1 MKAIKRISALLLA
14 VMMVVAMVPAVNAS
28 ALSWEEEYSKY
39 DLVFSAGAGH
49 GGSDTWTYL
58 LEEPA
63 DLPDAGTLGFVYSG
77 YYFTG
82 WKINGKI
89 YQSGAR
95 YTFNKADA
103 SQNGSRYVI
112 SAVAQWQKNGT
123 SSSSG
128 SSSSSAT
135 YIYGT
140 YKPGDKAKGS
150 EYMVKYKAGEAFT
163 LDKCSF
169 TREGYTF
176 VGWEVDGQI
185 FDTTTRVTSTTNFTA
200 TATWKSTG
208 IHISDYNSDSSS
220 SSSASSSKPASSA
233 ASSKPVSSASSSKP
247 ASSKPASSSTASKPS
262 SSSSIPESSLSSSAS
277 SSSVPETPTTPTVPE
292 FTPVTLSYS
301 ISGDIPVTGI
311 EFTLNEDIG
320 GGVKLDVSVLDQY
333 SAADDVTSAFIADG
347 DVLSAFDLSILL
359 DGAAY
364 HGSSEGVVKYTLNG
378 TQANASSNYKE
389 YVTALV
395 HVIDISEFAG
405 NSYYM
410 CEDGKAYLYN
420 LETSSKSEVNNI
432 SFAERGGVYRPVI
445 ADVNSLSTFAYLA
458 KEGTIVEVKLMP
470 DVNSTEVSMNV
481 ASLSPVMLVQLEM
494 GKAAAASS
502 GMPVWALILI
512 IVFAVIIVAA
522 VVALIVLKNKGN
534 GGSKPKTGNVERR
547 VVHHGSSK
555 VTGFDDD
562 DF

>member
-14 VMMVVAMVPAVNAS
+14 VMMVIAMVPAVNVS
-28 ALSWEEEYSKY
+28 ALDWEEEYSKY
-39 DLVFSAGAGH
+39 DLVFSAGAGN
-49 GGSDTWTYL
+49 GGTDTWAYL
-58 LEEPA
+58 ITETA
-63 DLPDAGTLGFVYSG
+63 DLPDASTLSFVYSG

-123 SSSSG
+123 SSSS
-128 SSSSSAT
+128 SSSSGSTA

-150 EYMVKYKAGEAFT
+150 EYTVKYAAGEAFKMPACT
-163 LDKCSF
+163 F

-176 VGWEVDGQI
+176 AGWEVDGTI
-185 FDTTTRVTSTTNFTA
+185 FAAGLSVKSDTNFTA

-208 IHISDYNSDSSS
+208 IHVSDYDPSSSGSSS
-220 SSSASSSKPASSA
+220 SSSSKTTSSTASKS
-233 ASSKPVSSASSSKP
+233 
-247 ASSKPASSSTASKPS
+247 SSSTASKSSSSTASKSSSS
-262 SSSSIPESSLSSSAS
+262 SSSSIAESSVSSGSA
-277 SSSVPETPTTPTVPE
+277 SSSVPETPVTPTVPE
-292 FTPVTLSYS
+292 YTPVTLSYS

-311 EFTLNEDIG
+311 EFTVNEDLG
-320 GGVKLDVSVLDQY
+320 GKVQLAVSVLDQY
-333 SAADDVTSAFIADG
+333 SVADDVTSAFIADG
-347 DVLSAFDLSILL
+347 DVLSAFDISVLL

-364 HGSSEGVVKYTLNG
+364 HGSSEGVIKYTLNG

-389 YVTALV
+389 YVAALV
-395 HVIDISEFAG
+395 HVISADEFTG
-405 NSYYM
+405 SSYYM
-410 CEDGKAYLYN
+410 SEDGKAYLYN
-420 LETSSKSEVNNI
+420 VESGSKSEVNNI
-432 SFAERGGVYRPVI
+432 SFAQHDGVYRPVI

-458 KEGTIVEVKLMP
+458 KDGIVVEAKLMP
-470 DVNSTEVSMNV
+470 DINSTEVSMDV

-494 GKAAAASS
+494 GKATAASS
-502 GMPVWALILI
+502 GMPAWALILI
-512 IVFAVIIVAA
+512 IVLAVIIIAA
-522 VVALIVLKNKGN
+522 IVALVVLKTKSS
-534 GGSKPKTGNVERR
+534 GGSKPKSGNVERR
-547 VVHHGSSK
+547 VVHHNSSK

>member
-14 VMMVVAMVPAVNAS
+14 VMMVVAMVPAADAF
-28 ALSWEEEYSKY
+28 ALTWEEEYSKY
-39 DLVFSAGAGH
+39 DLVFSAGAGN

-58 LEEPA
+58 VDEPA

-95 YTFNKADA
+95 YTLDKAAA
-103 SQNGSRYVI
+103 SKNGSRYVV

-123 SSSSG
+123 SSSST
-128 SSSSSAT
+128 SSSSTT

-150 EYMVKYKAGEAFT
+150 EYIVKYVAGEGFEMP
-163 LDKCSF
+163 KCTF

-176 VGWEVDGQI
+176 AGWEVDGTI
-185 FDTTTRVTSTTNFTA
+185 FSAGTAVKSDTNFTA

-208 IHISDYNSDSSS
+208 IHVSDYNPDSSS
-220 SSSASSSKPASSA
+220 TSSKPSSSKPSSKPSSSKPAS
-233 ASSKPVSSASSSKP
+233 KPS
-247 ASSKPASSSTASKPS
+247 SSSTASKPS
-262 SSSSIPESSLSSSAS
+262 SSSSSSVAESSASSSAS
-277 SSSVPETPTTPTVPE
+277 SSVPEIPSTPAVPE
-292 FTPVTLSYS
+292 YTPVTLSYS

-311 EFTLNEDIG
+311 EFTVNEDLG
-320 GGVKLDVSVLDQY
+320 GKVQLAVSVLDQY

-347 DVLSAFDLSILL
+347 DVLSAFDISVLL
-359 DGAAY
+359 DGVAY
-364 HGSSEGVVKYTLNG
+364 HGSSEGVIKYTLNG

-389 YVTALV
+389 YVAALV
-395 HVIDISEFAG
+395 HVISANEFTG
-405 NSYYM
+405 SSYYM
-410 CEDGKAYLYN
+410 SEDGKAYLYN
-420 LETSSKSEVNNI
+420 LETGSKTEVNNI
-432 SFAERGGVYRPVI
+432 SFAQHDGVYRPVI
-445 ADVNSLSTFAYLA
+445 ADVNSLSTFAYMA
-458 KEGTIVEVKLMP
+458 KEGTVVEVKLMP
-470 DVNSTEVSMNV
+470 DINSTEVSMDV

-494 GKAAAASS
+494 GKAAAVSS
-502 GMPVWALILI
+502 GMPTWALILI
-512 IVFAVIIVAA
+512 IVLAVIIVAA
-522 VVALIVLKNKGN
+522 VVVIVVLKAKGN
-534 GGSKPKTGNVERR
+534 GGSKPKSVNAERR
-547 VVHHGSSK
+547 VVHHSSSK

>member
-14 VMMVVAMVPAVNAS
+14 VMMVVAMVPAADAF
-28 ALSWEEEYSKY
+28 ALTWEEEYSKY
-39 DLVFSAGAGH
+39 DLVFSAGAGN

-63 DLPDAGTLGFVYSG
+63 DLPDAGTLSFVYSG

-95 YTFNKADA
+95 YNFNKADA
-103 SQNGSRYVI
+103 SQNGSRYVV

-123 SSSSG
+123 SSSST
-128 SSSSSAT
+128 SSSSTT

-150 EYMVKYKAGEAFT
+150 EYIVKYVAGEGFT
-163 LDKCSF
+163 MPKCTF

-176 VGWEVDGQI
+176 AGWNVDGTI
-185 FDTTTRVTSTTNFTA
+185 FSADTAVKSDTNFTA
-200 TATWKSTG
+200 IATWKSTG
-208 IHISDYNSDSSS
+208 IHVSDYNPDS
-220 SSSASSSKPASSA
+220 
-233 ASSKPVSSASSSKP
+233 SSASSSKP
-247 ASSKPASSSTASKPS
+247 ASSKPSSSKPSSSKPASKPSSSSTASKPS
-262 SSSSIPESSLSSSAS
+262 SSSSSSVAESSASSSAS
-277 SSSVPETPTTPTVPE
+277 SSVPEIPSTPTVPE
-292 FTPVTLSYS
+292 YTPVTLSYS

-311 EFTLNEDIG
+311 EFTVNEDLG
-320 GGVKLDVSVLDQY
+320 GKVQLAVSVLDQY

-347 DVLSAFDLSILL
+347 DVLSAFDISVLL
-359 DGAAY
+359 DGVAY
-364 HGSSEGVVKYTLNG
+364 HGSSEGVIKYTLNG

-389 YVTALV
+389 YVAALV
-395 HVIDISEFAG
+395 HVISANEFTG
-405 NSYYM
+405 SSYYM
-410 CEDGKAYLYN
+410 SEDGKAYLYN
-420 LETSSKSEVNNI
+420 LETGSKTEVNNI
-432 SFAERGGVYRPVI
+432 SFAEHDGVYRPVI
-445 ADVNSLSTFAYLA
+445 ADVNSLSTFAYMA
-458 KEGTIVEVKLMP
+458 KEGTVVEVKLMP
-470 DVNSTEVSMNV
+470 DINSTEVSMDV

-502 GMPVWALILI
+502 GMPTWALILI
-512 IVFAVIIVAA
+512 IVLAVIIVAA
-522 VVALIVLKNKGN
+522 VVVIVVLKAKGN
-534 GGSKPKTGNVERR
+534 GGSKPKSVNAERR
-547 VVHHGSSK
+547 VVHHSSSK

>member
-14 VMMVVAMVPAVNAS
+14 VMMVVAMVPAAD
-28 ALSWEEEYSKY
+28 AFAFPSWEQEHSKY
-39 DLVFSAGAGH
+39 DLVFSAGAGN

-95 YTFNKADA
+95 YNFNKSDA
-103 SQNGSRYVI
+103 SDNGSRYVV

-123 SSSSG
+123 SSSST
-128 SSSSSAT
+128 SSSTT

-150 EYMVKYKAGEAFT
+150 EYIVKYVAGEGFKMP
-163 LDKCSF
+163 KCTF

-176 VGWEVDGQI
+176 AGWDVDGTI
-185 FDTTTRVTSTTNFTA
+185 FSADTAVKSDTNFTA
-200 TATWKSTG
+200 IATWKSTG
-208 IHISDYNSDSSS
+208 IHVSDYNPDSSS
-220 SSSASSSKPASSA
+220 T
-233 ASSKPVSSASSSKP
+233 SSSKP
-247 ASSKPASSSTASKPS
+247 ASSKPSSSKPSSSKPASKPSSSSTASKPS
-262 SSSSIPESSLSSSAS
+262 SSSSSSVAESSASSSA
-277 SSSVPETPTTPTVPE
+277 SSSVPETPSTPTVPE
-292 FTPVTLSYS
+292 YTPVTLSYS

-311 EFTLNEDIG
+311 EFTVNEDLG
-320 GGVKLDVSVLDQY
+320 GKVQLAVSVLDQY
-333 SAADDVTSAFIADG
+333 SATDDVTSAFIADG
-347 DVLSAFDLSILL
+347 DVLSAFDISVLL
-359 DGAAY
+359 DGVAY
-364 HGSSEGVVKYTLNG
+364 HGSSEGVIKYTLNG

-389 YVTALV
+389 YVAALV
-395 HVIDISEFAG
+395 HVISANEFAG
-405 NSYYM
+405 SSYYM
-410 CEDGKAYLYN
+410 SEDGKAYLYN
-420 LETSSKSEVNNI
+420 VETGSKTEVNNI
-432 SFAERGGVYRPVI
+432 SFAQHDGVYRPVI
-445 ADVNSLSTFAYLA
+445 ADVNSLSTFAYMA
-458 KEGTIVEVKLMP
+458 KEGTVVEVKLMP
-470 DVNSTEVSMNV
+470 DINSTEVSMDV

-502 GMPVWALILI
+502 GMPTWALILI
-512 IVFAVIIVAA
+512 IVLAVIIVAA
-522 VVALIVLKNKGN
+522 VVMIVVLKAKGN
-534 GGSKPKTGNVERR
+534 GGSKPKSVNAERR
-547 VVHHGSSK
+547 VVHHSSSK

>member
-14 VMMVVAMVPAVNAS
+14 VMMVVAMVPAAD
-28 ALSWEEEYSKY
+28 AFAFPSWEEEHSKY
-39 DLVFSAGAGH
+39 DLVFSAGAGN

-58 LEEPA
+58 KDEPA

-95 YTFNKADA
+95 YNFNKSDA
-103 SQNGSRYVI
+103 SDNGSRYVV

-123 SSSSG
+123 SSSST
-128 SSSSSAT
+128 SSSTT

-150 EYMVKYKAGEAFT
+150 EYIVKYVAGEGFEMP
-163 LDKCSF
+163 KCTF

-176 VGWEVDGQI
+176 AGWEVDGTI
-185 FDTTTRVTSTTNFTA
+185 FSAGTAVKSDTNFTA

-208 IHISDYNSDSSS
+208 VHVSDYNPDS
-220 SSSASSSKPASSA
+220 
-233 ASSKPVSSASSSKP
+233 SSASSSKP
-247 ASSKPASSSTASKPS
+247 ASSKPSSSKPSSSKPASKPSSSSTASKPS
-262 SSSSIPESSLSSSAS
+262 SSSSSSVAESSASSSAS
-277 SSSVPETPTTPTVPE
+277 SSVPEIPSTPTVPE
-292 FTPVTLSYS
+292 YTPQTLSYS

-311 EFTLNEDIG
+311 EFTVNEDLG
-320 GGVKLDVSVLDQY
+320 GKVQLAVSVLDQY

-347 DVLSAFDLSILL
+347 DVLSAFDISVLL
-359 DGAAY
+359 DGVAY
-364 HGSSEGVVKYTLNG
+364 HGSSEGVIKYTLNG

-389 YVTALV
+389 YVAALV
-395 HVIDISEFAG
+395 HVISANEFTG
-405 NSYYM
+405 SSYYM
-410 CEDGKAYLYN
+410 SEDGKAYLYN
-420 LETSSKSEVNNI
+420 VETGSKTEVNNI
-432 SFAERGGVYRPVI
+432 SFAQHDGVYRPVI
-445 ADVNSLSTFAYLA
+445 ADVNSLSTFAYMA
-458 KEGTIVEVKLMP
+458 KEGTVVEVKLMP
-470 DVNSTEVSMNV
+470 DINSTEVSMNV

-502 GMPVWALILI
+502 GMPTWALILI
-512 IVFAVIIVAA
+512 IVLAVIIVAA
-522 VVALIVLKNKGN
+522 VVVIVVLKAKGN
-534 GGSKPKTGNVERR
+534 GGSKPKPVNAERR
-547 VVHHGSSK
+547 VVHHSSSK

>member
-14 VMMVVAMVPAVNAS
+14 VVMVVAMVPAAD
-28 ALSWEEEYSKY
+28 AFAFPSWEQEHSKY
-39 DLVFSAGAGH
+39 DLVFSAGAGN

-58 LEEPA
+58 LNEAA

-95 YTFNKADA
+95 YNFNESDA
-103 SQNGSRYVI
+103 SDNGSRYVV

-123 SSSSG
+123 SSSST
-128 SSSSSAT
+128 SSSTT

-150 EYMVKYKAGEAFT
+150 EYIVKYVAGEGFEMP
-163 LDKCSF
+163 KCTF

-176 VGWEVDGQI
+176 AGWEVDGTI
-185 FDTTTRVTSTTNFTA
+185 FSAGTAVKSDTNFTA

-208 IHISDYNSDSSS
+208 IHVSDYNPDS
-220 SSSASSSKPASSA
+220 
-233 ASSKPVSSASSSKP
+233 SSASSSKP
-247 ASSKPASSSTASKPS
+247 ASSKPSSSKPSSSKPASKPSSSSTASKPS
-262 SSSSIPESSLSSSAS
+262 SSSSSSVAESSASSSAS
-277 SSSVPETPTTPTVPE
+277 SSVPEIPSTPTVPE
-292 FTPVTLSYS
+292 YTPVTLSYS

-311 EFTLNEDIG
+311 EFTVNEDLG
-320 GGVKLDVSVLDQY
+320 GKVQLAVSVLDQY

-347 DVLSAFDLSILL
+347 DVLSAFDISVLL
-359 DGAAY
+359 DGVAY
-364 HGSSEGVVKYTLNG
+364 HGSSEGVIKYTLNG

-389 YVTALV
+389 YVAALV
-395 HVIDISEFAG
+395 HVISANEFAG
-405 NSYYM
+405 SSYYM
-410 CEDGKAYLYN
+410 SEDGKAYLYN
-420 LETSSKSEVNNI
+420 LETGSKTEVNNI
-432 SFAERGGVYRPVI
+432 SFAQHDGVYRPVI
-445 ADVNSLSTFAYLA
+445 ADVNSLSTFAYMA
-458 KEGTIVEVKLMP
+458 KEGTVVEVKLMP
-470 DVNSTEVSMNV
+470 DINSTEVSMNV

-502 GMPVWALILI
+502 GMPTWALILI
-512 IVFAVIIVAA
+512 IVLAVIIVAA
-522 VVALIVLKNKGN
+522 VVVIVVLKAKGN
-534 GGSKPKTGNVERR
+534 GGSKPKPVNAERR
-547 VVHHGSSK
+547 VVHHSSSK

>member
-14 VMMVVAMVPAVNAS
+14 VMMVVAMVPAAD
-28 ALSWEEEYSKY
+28 AFAFPSWEEEHSKY
-39 DLVFSAGAGH
+39 DLVFSAGAGN

-58 LEEPA
+58 KDEPA

-95 YTFNKADA
+95 YNFNKSDA
-103 SQNGSRYVI
+103 SDNGSRYVV

-123 SSSSG
+123 SSSST
-128 SSSSSAT
+128 SSSTT

-150 EYMVKYKAGEAFT
+150 EYIVKYVAGEGFEMP
-163 LDKCSF
+163 KCTF

-176 VGWEVDGQI
+176 AGWEVDGTI
-185 FDTTTRVTSTTNFTA
+185 FSAGTAVKSDTNFTA

-208 IHISDYNSDSSS
+208 IHVSDYNPDS
-220 SSSASSSKPASSA
+220 
-233 ASSKPVSSASSSKP
+233 SSASSSKP
-247 ASSKPASSSTASKPS
+247 ASSKPSSSKPSSSKPASKPSSSSTASKPGS
-262 SSSSIPESSLSSSAS
+262 SSSSSVAESSASSSAS
-277 SSSVPETPTTPTVPE
+277 SSVPEIPSTPAVPE
-292 FTPVTLSYS
+292 YTPVTLSYS

-311 EFTLNEDIG
+311 EFTVNEDLG
-320 GGVKLDVSVLDQY
+320 GKVQLAVSVLDQY

-347 DVLSAFDLSILL
+347 DVLSAFDISVLL
-359 DGAAY
+359 DGVAY
-364 HGSSEGVVKYTLNG
+364 HGSSEGVIKYTLNG

-389 YVTALV
+389 YIAALV
-395 HVIDISEFAG
+395 HVISVNEFAG
-405 NSYYM
+405 SSYYM
-410 CEDGKAYLYN
+410 SEDGKAYLYN
-420 LETSSKSEVNNI
+420 LETGSKTEVNNI
-432 SFAERGGVYRPVI
+432 SFAQHDGVYRPVI
-445 ADVNSLSTFAYLA
+445 ADVNSLSTFAYMA

-470 DVNSTEVSMNV
+470 DINSTEVSMNV

-502 GMPVWALILI
+502 GMPTWALILI
-512 IVFAVIIVAA
+512 IVLAVIIVAA
-522 VVALIVLKNKGN
+522 VVVIVVLKAKGN
-534 GGSKPKTGNVERR
+534 GGSKPKPVNAERR
-547 VVHHGSSK
+547 VVHHSSSK

>member
-14 VMMVVAMVPAVNAS
+14 MMMIVAMVPAVNAS
-28 ALSWEEEYSKY
+28 ALDWEEEYSKY
-39 DLVFSAGAGH
+39 DLVFSAGAGN

-58 LEEPA
+58 ITETA

-123 SSSSG
+123 SSSS
-128 SSSSSAT
+128 SSSSSTT

-150 EYMVKYKAGEAFT
+150 EYTVKYVAGEAFKMPACT
-163 LDKCSF
+163 F

-176 VGWEVDGQI
+176 AGWEVDGTI
-185 FDTTTRVTSTTNFTA
+185 FAAGLSVKSDTNFTA

-208 IHISDYNSDSSS
+208 IHVSDYD
-220 SSSASSSKPASSA
+220 P
-233 ASSKPVSSASSSKP
+233 
-247 ASSKPASSSTASKPS
+247 
-262 SSSSIPESSLSSSAS
+262 SSSAS
-277 SSSVPETPTTPTVPE
+277 SSSSGSSKVTSSTASKSSSSTASKSSSSTASKSSSSSSSSIAESSVSSSASSSVPETPATPTVPE
-292 FTPVTLSYS
+292 YTPITLSYS

-311 EFTLNEDIG
+311 EFTVNEDLG
-320 GGVKLDVSVLDQY
+320 GKVQLAVSVLDQY
-333 SAADDVTSAFIADG
+333 SVADDVTSAFIADG
-347 DVLSAFDLSILL
+347 DVLSAFDISVLL

-364 HGSSEGVVKYTLNG
+364 HGSSEGVIKYTLNG

-389 YVTALV
+389 YVAALV
-395 HVIDISEFAG
+395 HVISADEFIG

-410 CEDGKAYLYN
+410 SEGGKAYLYN
-420 LETSSKSEVNNI
+420 VETGSKSEVNNI
-432 SFAERGGVYRPVI
+432 SFAEHDGVYRPVI

-458 KEGTIVEVKLMP
+458 KEGIVVEAKLMP
-470 DVNSTEVSMNV
+470 DINSTEVSIDV

-494 GKAAAASS
+494 GKATAASS
-502 GMPVWALILI
+502 GMPTWALILI
-512 IVFAVIIVAA
+512 IVLAVIIVAA
-522 VVALIVLKNKGN
+522 IVALVVLKMKSN
-534 GGSKPKTGNVERR
+534 GGSKPKSGNVERR
-547 VVHHGSSK
+547 VVHHNNSK

>member
-14 VMMVVAMVPAVNAS
+14 VMMVVAMVPAADAF
-28 ALSWEEEYSKY
+28 ALTWEEEYSKY
-39 DLVFSAGAGH
+39 DLVFSAGAGN

-58 LEEPA
+58 VDEPA

-95 YTFNKADA
+95 YTLDKAAA
-103 SQNGSRYVI
+103 SKNGSRYVV

-123 SSSSG
+123 SSSST
-128 SSSSSAT
+128 SSSTT

-150 EYMVKYKAGEAFT
+150 EYIVKYVAGEGFEMP
-163 LDKCSF
+163 KCTF

-176 VGWEVDGQI
+176 AGWEVDGTI
-185 FDTTTRVTSTTNFTA
+185 FSAGTAVKSDTNFTA

-208 IHISDYNSDSSS
+208 IHVSDYNPDSSS
-220 SSSASSSKPASSA
+220 TSSKPSSSKPSSKPSSSKPAS
-233 ASSKPVSSASSSKP
+233 KPS
-247 ASSKPASSSTASKPS
+247 SSSTASKPS
-262 SSSSIPESSLSSSAS
+262 SSSSSSVAESSASSSAS
-277 SSSVPETPTTPTVPE
+277 SSVPEIPSTPTVPE
-292 FTPVTLSYS
+292 YTPQTLSYS

-311 EFTLNEDIG
+311 EFTVNEDLG
-320 GGVKLDVSVLDQY
+320 GKVQLAVSVLDQY

-347 DVLSAFDLSILL
+347 DVLSAFDISVLL
-359 DGAAY
+359 DGVAY
-364 HGSSEGVVKYTLNG
+364 HGSSEGVIKYTLNG

-389 YVTALV
+389 YVAALV
-395 HVIDISEFAG
+395 HVISANEFTSS
-405 NSYYM
+405 SYYM
-410 CEDGKAYLYN
+410 SEDGKAYLYN
-420 LETSSKSEVNNI
+420 LETGSKSEVSNI
-432 SFAERGGVYRPVI
+432 SFAQHDGVYRPVI
-445 ADVNSLSTFAYLA
+445 ADVNSLSTFAYMA
-458 KEGTIVEVKLMP
+458 KEGTVVEVKLMP
-470 DVNSTEVSMNV
+470 DINSTEVSMDV

-502 GMPVWALILI
+502 GMPTWALILI
-512 IVFAVIIVAA
+512 IVLAVIIVAA
-522 VVALIVLKNKGN
+522 VVVIVVLKAKGN
-534 GGSKPKTGNVERR
+534 GGSKPKSVNAERR
-547 VVHHGSSK
+547 VVHHSSSK

>member
-1 MKAIKRISALLLA
+1 MKAIKQIFALLLA
-14 VMMVVAMVPAVNAS
+14 VMMVVAMVPAADAF
-28 ALSWEEEYSKY
+28 ALPSWEVDHSKY
-39 DLVFSAGAGH
+39 DLVFSAGAGN

-58 LEEPA
+58 LNEAA

-95 YTFNKADA
+95 YNFNESDA
-103 SQNGSRYVI
+103 SDNGSRYVV

-123 SSSSG
+123 SSSST
-128 SSSSSAT
+128 SSSTT

-150 EYMVKYKAGEAFT
+150 EYTVKYVAGEGFEMP
-163 LDKCSF
+163 KCTF

-176 VGWEVDGQI
+176 AGWEVDGTI
-185 FDTTTRVTSTTNFTA
+185 FSAGTAVKSDTNFTA

-208 IHISDYNSDSSS
+208 IHVSDYNPDS
-220 SSSASSSKPASSA
+220 
-233 ASSKPVSSASSSKP
+233 SSASSSKP
-247 ASSKPASSSTASKPS
+247 ASSKPSSSKPSSSKPASKPSSSSTASKPS
-262 SSSSIPESSLSSSAS
+262 SSSSSSVAESSASSSAS
-277 SSSVPETPTTPTVPE
+277 SSVPEIPSTPAVPE
-292 FTPVTLSYS
+292 YTPVTLSYS

-311 EFTLNEDIG
+311 EFTVNEDLG
-320 GGVKLDVSVLDQY
+320 GKVQLAVSVLDQY

-347 DVLSAFDLSILL
+347 DVLSAFDISVLL
-359 DGAAY
+359 DGVAY
-364 HGSSEGVVKYTLNG
+364 HGSSEGVIKYTLNG

-389 YVTALV
+389 YVAALV
-395 HVIDISEFAG
+395 HVISANEFAG
-405 NSYYM
+405 SSYYM
-410 CEDGKAYLYN
+410 SEDGKAYLYN
-420 LETSSKSEVNNI
+420 LETGSKTEVNNI
-432 SFAERGGVYRPVI
+432 SFAQHDGVYRPVI
-445 ADVNSLSTFAYLA
+445 ADVNSLSTFAYMA
-458 KEGTIVEVKLMP
+458 KEGTVVEVKLMP
-470 DVNSTEVSMNV
+470 DINSTEVSMNV

-502 GMPVWALILI
+502 GMPTWALILI
-512 IVFAVIIVAA
+512 IVLAVIIVAA
-522 VVALIVLKNKGN
+522 VVVIVVLKAKGN
-534 GGSKPKTGNVERR
+534 GGSKPKSVNAERR
-547 VVHHGSSK
+547 VVHHSSSK

>member
-14 VMMVVAMVPAVNAS
+14 VMMVVAMVPAADAF
-28 ALSWEEEYSKY
+28 ALTWEEEYSKY
-39 DLVFSAGAGH
+39 DLVFSAGAGN

-63 DLPDAGTLGFVYSG
+63 DLPDAGTLSFVYSG

-95 YTFNKADA
+95 YNFNKADA
-103 SQNGSRYVI
+103 SQNGSRYVV

-128 SSSSSAT
+128 SSSSTT

-150 EYMVKYKAGEAFT
+150 EYIVKYVAGEGFEMP
-163 LDKCSF
+163 KCTF

-176 VGWEVDGQI
+176 AGWEVDGTI
-185 FDTTTRVTSTTNFTA
+185 FSAGTAVKSDTNFTA

-208 IHISDYNSDSSS
+208 IHVSDYNPSGS
-220 SSSASSSKPASSA
+220 
-233 ASSKPVSSASSSKP
+233 SSASSSKP
-247 ASSKPASSSTASKPS
+247 ASSKPSSSKPASKPSSSSTASKPS
-262 SSSSIPESSLSSSAS
+262 SSSSSSVAESSASSSAS
-277 SSSVPETPTTPTVPE
+277 SSVPEY
-292 FTPVTLSYS
+292 TPVTLSYS

-311 EFTLNEDIG
+311 EFTVNEDLG
-320 GGVKLDVSVLDQY
+320 GKVQLAVSVLDQY

-347 DVLSAFDLSILL
+347 DVLSAFDISVLL
-359 DGAAY
+359 DGVAY
-364 HGSSEGVVKYTLNG
+364 HGSSEGVIKYTLNG

-389 YVTALV
+389 YVAALV
-395 HVIDISEFAG
+395 HVISANEFADS
-405 NSYYM
+405 SYYM
-410 CEDGKAYLYN
+410 SEDGKAYLYN
-420 LETSSKSEVNNI
+420 VETGSKTEVNNI
-432 SFAERGGVYRPVI
+432 SFAQHDGVYRPVI
-445 ADVNSLSTFAYLA
+445 ADVNSLSTFAYMA
-458 KEGTIVEVKLMP
+458 KEGTVVEVKLMP
-470 DVNSTEVSMNV
+470 DINSTEVSMDV

-502 GMPVWALILI
+502 GMPTWALILI
-512 IVFAVIIVAA
+512 IVLAVIIVAA
-522 VVALIVLKNKGN
+522 VVMIVVLKAKGN
-534 GGSKPKTGNVERR
+534 GGSKPKSVNAERR
-547 VVHHGSSK
+547 VVHHSSSK

>member
-14 VMMVVAMVPAVNAS
+14 VMMVVAMVPAAD
-28 ALSWEEEYSKY
+28 AFAFPSWEQEYSKY
-39 DLVFSAGAGH
+39 DLVFSAGAGN

-63 DLPDAGTLGFVYSG
+63 DLPDAGTLSFVYSG

-95 YTFNKADA
+95 YNFNKADA
-103 SQNGSRYVI
+103 SQNGSRYVV

-123 SSSSG
+123 SSSST
-128 SSSSSAT
+128 SSSSTT

-150 EYMVKYKAGEAFT
+150 EYIVKYVAGEGFT
-163 LDKCSF
+163 MPKCTF

-176 VGWEVDGQI
+176 AGWNVDGTI
-185 FDTTTRVTSTTNFTA
+185 FSADTAVKSDTNFTA
-200 TATWKSTG
+200 IATWKSTG
-208 IHISDYNSDSSS
+208 IHVSDYNPDS
-220 SSSASSSKPASSA
+220 
-233 ASSKPVSSASSSKP
+233 SSASSSKP
-247 ASSKPASSSTASKPS
+247 ASSKPSSSKPSSSKPASKPSSSSTASKPS
-262 SSSSIPESSLSSSAS
+262 SSSSSSVAESSASSSAS
-277 SSSVPETPTTPTVPE
+277 SSVPEIPSTPTVPE
-292 FTPVTLSYS
+292 YTPVTLSYS

-311 EFTLNEDIG
+311 EFTVNEDLG
-320 GGVKLDVSVLDQY
+320 GKVQLAVSVLDQY

-347 DVLSAFDLSILL
+347 DVLSAFDISVLL
-359 DGAAY
+359 DGVAY
-364 HGSSEGVVKYTLNG
+364 HGSSEGVIKYTLNG

-389 YVTALV
+389 YVAALV
-395 HVIDISEFAG
+395 HVISANEFTG
-405 NSYYM
+405 SSYYM
-410 CEDGKAYLYN
+410 SEDGKAYLYN
-420 LETSSKSEVNNI
+420 LETGSKTEVNNI
-432 SFAERGGVYRPVI
+432 SFAQHDGVYRPVI
-445 ADVNSLSTFAYLA
+445 ADVNSLSTFAYMA
-458 KEGTIVEVKLMP
+458 KEGTVVEVKLMP
-470 DVNSTEVSMNV
+470 DINSTEVSMDV

-502 GMPVWALILI
+502 GMPTWALILI
-512 IVFAVIIVAA
+512 IVLAVIIVAA
-522 VVALIVLKNKGN
+522 VVVIVVLKAKGN
-534 GGSKPKTGNVERR
+534 GGSKPKPVNAERR
-547 VVHHGSSK
+547 VVHHSSSK

>member
-14 VMMVVAMVPAVNAS
+14 VMMVVAMVPAAD
-28 ALSWEEEYSKY
+28 AFAFPSWEEEHSKY
-39 DLVFSAGAGH
+39 DLVFSAGAGN

-58 LEEPA
+58 KDEPA

-95 YTFNKADA
+95 YNFNKSDA
-103 SQNGSRYVI
+103 SDNGSRYVV

-123 SSSSG
+123 SSSST
-128 SSSSSAT
+128 SSSTT

-150 EYMVKYKAGEAFT
+150 EYIVKYVAGEGFEMP
-163 LDKCSF
+163 KCTF

-176 VGWEVDGQI
+176 AGWEVDGTI
-185 FDTTTRVTSTTNFTA
+185 FSAGTAVKSDTNFTA

-208 IHISDYNSDSSS
+208 ILVSDDNPDS
-220 SSSASSSKPASSA
+220 
-233 ASSKPVSSASSSKP
+233 SSASSSKP
-247 ASSKPASSSTASKPS
+247 ASSKPSSSKPSSSKPASKPSSSSTASKPS
-262 SSSSIPESSLSSSAS
+262 SSSSSSVAESSASSSAS
-277 SSSVPETPTTPTVPE
+277 SSVPEIPSTPTVPE
-292 FTPVTLSYS
+292 YTPQTLSYS

-311 EFTLNEDIG
+311 EFTVNEDLG
-320 GGVKLDVSVLDQY
+320 GKVQLAVSVLDQY

-347 DVLSAFDLSILL
+347 DVLSAFDISVLL
-359 DGAAY
+359 DGVAY
-364 HGSSEGVVKYTLNG
+364 HGSSEGVIKYTLNG

-389 YVTALV
+389 YVAALV
-395 HVIDISEFAG
+395 HVISANEFTG
-405 NSYYM
+405 SSYYM
-410 CEDGKAYLYN
+410 SEDGKAYLYN
-420 LETSSKSEVNNI
+420 VETGSKTEVNNI
-432 SFAERGGVYRPVI
+432 SFAQHDGVYRPVI
-445 ADVNSLSTFAYLA
+445 ADVNSLSTFAYMA
-458 KEGTIVEVKLMP
+458 KEGTVVEVKLMP
-470 DVNSTEVSMNV
+470 DINSTEVSMNV

-502 GMPVWALILI
+502 GMPTWALILI
-512 IVFAVIIVAA
+512 IVLAVIIVAA
-522 VVALIVLKNKGN
+522 VVVIVVLKAKGN
-534 GGSKPKTGNVERR
+534 GGSKPKPVNAERR
-547 VVHHGSSK
+547 VVHHSSSK

>member
-14 VMMVVAMVPAVNAS
+14 VMMVVAMVPAAD
-28 ALSWEEEYSKY
+28 AFAFPSWEEEHSKY
-39 DLVFSAGAGH
+39 DLVFSAGAGN

-58 LEEPA
+58 KDEPA

-95 YTFNKADA
+95 YNFNKSDA
-103 SQNGSRYVI
+103 SDNGSRYVV

-123 SSSSG
+123 SSSST
-128 SSSSSAT
+128 SSSTT

-150 EYMVKYKAGEAFT
+150 EYIVKYVAGEGFEMP
-163 LDKCSF
+163 KCTF

-176 VGWEVDGQI
+176 AGWEVDGTI
-185 FDTTTRVTSTTNFTA
+185 FSAGTAVKSDTNFTA

-208 IHISDYNSDSSS
+208 IHVSDYNPDS
-220 SSSASSSKPASSA
+220 
-233 ASSKPVSSASSSKP
+233 SSASSSKP
-247 ASSKPASSSTASKPS
+247 ASSKPSSSKPSSSKPASKPSSSSTASKPS
-262 SSSSIPESSLSSSAS
+262 SSSSSSVAESSASSSAS
-277 SSSVPETPTTPTVPE
+277 SSVPEIPSTPTVPE
-292 FTPVTLSYS
+292 YTPQTLSYS

-311 EFTLNEDIG
+311 EFTVNEDLG
-320 GGVKLDVSVLDQY
+320 GKVQLAVSVLDQY

-347 DVLSAFDLSILL
+347 DVLSAFDISVLL
-359 DGAAY
+359 DGVAY
-364 HGSSEGVVKYTLNG
+364 HGSSEGVIKYTLNG

-389 YVTALV
+389 YVAALV
-395 HVIDISEFAG
+395 HVISANEFTG
-405 NSYYM
+405 SSYYM
-410 CEDGKAYLYN
+410 SEDGKAYLYN
-420 LETSSKSEVNNI
+420 VETGSKTEVNNI
-432 SFAERGGVYRPVI
+432 SFAQHDGVYRPVI
-445 ADVNSLSTFAYLA
+445 ADVNSLSTFAYMA
-458 KEGTIVEVKLMP
+458 KEGTVVEVKLMP
-470 DVNSTEVSMNV
+470 DINSTEVSMNV

-502 GMPVWALILI
+502 GMPTWALILI
-512 IVFAVIIVAA
+512 IVLAVIIVAA
-522 VVALIVLKNKGN
+522 VVVIVVLKAKGN
-534 GGSKPKTGNVERR
+534 GGSKPKPVNAERR
-547 VVHHGSSK
+547 VVHHSSSK

>member
-14 VMMVVAMVPAVNAS
+14 VMMVVAMVPAAD
-28 ALSWEEEYSKY
+28 AFAFPSWEEEHSKY
-39 DLVFSAGAGH
+39 DLVFSAGAGN

-58 LEEPA
+58 KDEPA

-95 YTFNKADA
+95 YNFNKSDA
-103 SQNGSRYVI
+103 SDNGSRYVV

-123 SSSSG
+123 SSSST
-128 SSSSSAT
+128 SSSTT

-150 EYMVKYKAGEAFT
+150 EYIVKYVAGEGFEMP
-163 LDKCSF
+163 KCTF

-176 VGWEVDGQI
+176 AGWEVDGTI
-185 FDTTTRVTSTTNFTA
+185 FSAGTAVKSDTNFTA

-208 IHISDYNSDSSS
+208 IHVSDYNPDS
-220 SSSASSSKPASSA
+220 
-233 ASSKPVSSASSSKP
+233 SSASSSKP
-247 ASSKPASSSTASKPS
+247 ASSKPSSSKPSSSKPASKPSSSSTASKPS
-262 SSSSIPESSLSSSAS
+262 SSSSSSVAESSASSSAS
-277 SSSVPETPTTPTVPE
+277 SSVPEIPSTPTVPE
-292 FTPVTLSYS
+292 YTPQTLSYS

-311 EFTLNEDIG
+311 EFTVNEDLG
-320 GGVKLDVSVLDQY
+320 GKVQLAVSVLDQY

-347 DVLSAFDLSILL
+347 DVLSAFDISVLL
-359 DGAAY
+359 DGVAY
-364 HGSSEGVVKYTLNG
+364 HGSSEGVIKYTLNG

-389 YVTALV
+389 YVAALV
-395 HVIDISEFAG
+395 HVISANEFTG
-405 NSYYM
+405 SSYYM
-410 CEDGKAYLYN
+410 SEDGKAYLYN
-420 LETSSKSEVNNI
+420 LETGSKTEVNNI
-432 SFAERGGVYRPVI
+432 SFAQHDGVYRPVI
-445 ADVNSLSTFAYLA
+445 ADVNSLSTFAYMA
-458 KEGTIVEVKLMP
+458 KEGTVVEVKLMP
-470 DVNSTEVSMNV
+470 DINSTEVSMNV

-502 GMPVWALILI
+502 GMPTWALILI
-512 IVFAVIIVAA
+512 IVLAVIIVAA
-522 VVALIVLKNKGN
+522 VVVIVVLKAKGN
-534 GGSKPKTGNVERR
+534 GGSKPKPVNAERR
-547 VVHHGSSK
+547 VVHHSSSK

>member
-1 MKAIKRISALLLA
+1 MKAIKQIFALLIA
-14 VMMVVAMVPAVNAS
+14 VVMVVAMVPAADAF
-28 ALSWEEEYSKY
+28 ALTWEEEYSKY
-39 DLVFSAGAGH
+39 DLVFSAGAGN

-58 LEEPA
+58 LNEAA

-95 YTFNKADA
+95 YNFNKADA
-103 SQNGSRYVI
+103 SQNGSRYVV

-123 SSSSG
+123 SSSST
-128 SSSSSAT
+128 SSSST

-150 EYMVKYKAGEAFT
+150 EYIVKYVAGEGFEMP
-163 LDKCSF
+163 KCTF

-176 VGWEVDGQI
+176 AGWEVDGTI
-185 FDTTTRVTSTTNFTA
+185 FSAGTAVKSDTNFTA

-208 IHISDYNSDSSS
+208 IHVSDYNPDS
-220 SSSASSSKPASSA
+220 
-233 ASSKPVSSASSSKP
+233 SSASSSKP
-247 ASSKPASSSTASKPS
+247 ASSKPSSSKPSSSKPASKPSSSSTASKPGS
-262 SSSSIPESSLSSSAS
+262 SSSSSVAESSASSSAS
-277 SSSVPETPTTPTVPE
+277 SSVPEIPSTPAVPE
-292 FTPVTLSYS
+292 YTPVTLSYS

-311 EFTLNEDIG
+311 EFTVNEDLG
-320 GGVKLDVSVLDQY
+320 GKVQLAVSVLDQY

-347 DVLSAFDLSILL
+347 DVLSAFDISVLL
-359 DGAAY
+359 DGVAY
-364 HGSSEGVVKYTLNG
+364 HGSSEGVIKYTLNG

-389 YVTALV
+389 YVAALV
-395 HVIDISEFAG
+395 HVISANEFTG
-405 NSYYM
+405 SSYYM
-410 CEDGKAYLYN
+410 SEDGKAYLYN
-420 LETSSKSEVNNI
+420 LETGSKTEVNNI
-432 SFAERGGVYRPVI
+432 SFAQHDGVYRPVI
-445 ADVNSLSTFAYLA
+445 ADVNSLSTFAYMA
-458 KEGTIVEVKLMP
+458 KEGTVVEVKLMP
-470 DVNSTEVSMNV
+470 DINSTEVSMNV

-502 GMPVWALILI
+502 GMPTWALILI
-512 IVFAVIIVAA
+512 IVLAVIIVAA
-522 VVALIVLKNKGN
+522 VVVIVVLKAKGN
-534 GGSKPKTGNVERR
+534 GGSKPKPVNAERR
-547 VVHHGSSK
+547 VVHHSSSK

>member
-14 VMMVVAMVPAVNAS
+14 VMMVVAMVPAADAF
-28 ALSWEEEYSKY
+28 ALTWEEEYSKY
-39 DLVFSAGAGH
+39 DLVFSAGAGN

-63 DLPDAGTLGFVYSG
+63 DLPDAGTLSFVYSG

-95 YTFNKADA
+95 YNFNKADA
-103 SQNGSRYVI
+103 SQNGSRYVV

-123 SSSSG
+123 SSSST
-128 SSSSSAT
+128 SSSTT

-150 EYMVKYKAGEAFT
+150 EYTVKYVAGEGFEMP
-163 LDKCSF
+163 KCTF

-176 VGWEVDGQI
+176 AGWEVDGTI
-185 FDTTTRVTSTTNFTA
+185 FSAGTAVKSDTNFTA

-208 IHISDYNSDSSS
+208 IHVSDYNPDS
-220 SSSASSSKPASSA
+220 
-233 ASSKPVSSASSSKP
+233 SSASSSKP
-247 ASSKPASSSTASKPS
+247 ASSKPSSSKPSSSKPASKPSSSSTASKPS
-262 SSSSIPESSLSSSAS
+262 SSSSSSVAESSASSSAS
-277 SSSVPETPTTPTVPE
+277 SSVPEIPSTPAVPE
-292 FTPVTLSYS
+292 YTPVTLSYS

-311 EFTLNEDIG
+311 EFTVNEDLG
-320 GGVKLDVSVLDQY
+320 GKVQLAVSVLDQY

-347 DVLSAFDLSILL
+347 DVLSAFDISVLL
-359 DGAAY
+359 DGVAY
-364 HGSSEGVVKYTLNG
+364 HGSSEGVIKYTLNG

-389 YVTALV
+389 YVAALV
-395 HVIDISEFAG
+395 HVISANEFTG
-405 NSYYM
+405 SSYYM
-410 CEDGKAYLYN
+410 SEDGKAYLYN
-420 LETSSKSEVNNI
+420 LETGSKTEVNNI
-432 SFAERGGVYRPVI
+432 SFAQHDGVYRPVI
-445 ADVNSLSTFAYLA
+445 ADVNSLSTFAYMA
-458 KEGTIVEVKLMP
+458 KEGTVVEVKLMP
-470 DVNSTEVSMNV
+470 DINSTEVSMDV

-502 GMPVWALILI
+502 GMPTWALILI
-512 IVFAVIIVAA
+512 IVLAVIIVAA
-522 VVALIVLKNKGN
+522 VVVIVVLKAKGN
-534 GGSKPKTGNVERR
+534 GGSKPKSVNAERR
-547 VVHHGSSK
+547 VVHHSSSK

>member
-1 MKAIKRISALLLA
+1 MKAIKQIFALLLA
-14 VMMVVAMVPAVNAS
+14 VMMVVAMVPAADAF
-28 ALSWEEEYSKY
+28 ALTWEEEYSKY
-39 DLVFSAGAGH
+39 DLVFSAGAGN

-58 LEEPA
+58 VDEPA

-95 YTFNKADA
+95 YTLDKAAA
-103 SQNGSRYVI
+103 SKNGSRYVV

-123 SSSSG
+123 SSSST
-128 SSSSSAT
+128 SSSSTT

-150 EYMVKYKAGEAFT
+150 EYIVKYVAGEGFEMP
-163 LDKCSF
+163 KCTF

-176 VGWEVDGQI
+176 AGWEVDGTI
-185 FDTTTRVTSTTNFTA
+185 FSAGTAVKSDTNFTA

-208 IHISDYNSDSSS
+208 IHVSDYNPDS
-220 SSSASSSKPASSA
+220 
-233 ASSKPVSSASSSKP
+233 SSASSSKP
-247 ASSKPASSSTASKPS
+247 ASSKPSSSKPSSSKPASKPSSSSTASKPGS
-262 SSSSIPESSLSSSAS
+262 SSSSSVAESSASSSA
-277 SSSVPETPTTPTVPE
+277 SSSVPETPSTPTVPE
-292 FTPVTLSYS
+292 YTPVTLSYS

-311 EFTLNEDIG
+311 EFTVNEDLG
-320 GGVKLDVSVLDQY
+320 GKVQLAVSVLDRY

-347 DVLSAFDLSILL
+347 DVLSAFDISVLL
-359 DGAAY
+359 DGVAY
-364 HGSSEGVVKYTLNG
+364 HGSSKGVIKYTLNG

-389 YVTALV
+389 YVAALV
-395 HVIDISEFAG
+395 HVISANEFTG
-405 NSYYM
+405 SSYYM
-410 CEDGKAYLYN
+410 SEDGKAYLYN
-420 LETSSKSEVNNI
+420 VETGSKTEVNNI
-432 SFAERGGVYRPVI
+432 SFAQHDGVYRPVI
-445 ADVNSLSTFAYLA
+445 ADVNSLSTFAYMA
-458 KEGTIVEVKLMP
+458 KEGTVVEVKLMP
-470 DVNSTEVSMNV
+470 DINSTEVSMNV

-502 GMPVWALILI
+502 GMPTWALILI
-512 IVFAVIIVAA
+512 IVLAVIIVAA
-522 VVALIVLKNKGN
+522 VVVIVVLKAKGN
-534 GGSKPKTGNVERR
+534 GGSKPKSVNAERR
-547 VVHHGSSK
+547 VVHHSSSN

>member
-14 VMMVVAMVPAVNAS
+14 VMMVVAMVPATDAF
-28 ALSWEEEYSKY
+28 ALTWEEEHSKY
-39 DLVFSAGAGH
+39 DLVFSAGAGN

-58 LEEPA
+58 LNEAA

-95 YTFNKADA
+95 YNFNKSDA
-103 SQNGSRYVI
+103 SDNGSRYVV

-123 SSSSG
+123 SSSST
-128 SSSSSAT
+128 SSSSTT

-150 EYMVKYKAGEAFT
+150 EYIVKYVAGEGFEMP
-163 LDKCSF
+163 KCTF

-176 VGWEVDGQI
+176 AGWEVDGTI
-185 FDTTTRVTSTTNFTA
+185 FSAGTAVKSDTNFTA

-208 IHISDYNSDSSS
+208 IHVSDYNPDS
-220 SSSASSSKPASSA
+220 
-233 ASSKPVSSASSSKP
+233 SSASSSKP
-247 ASSKPASSSTASKPS
+247 ASSKPSSSKPASKPSSSSTASKPS
-262 SSSSIPESSLSSSAS
+262 SSSSSSVAESSASSSA
-277 SSSVPETPTTPTVPE
+277 SSSVPETPSTPTVPE
-292 FTPVTLSYS
+292 YTPVTLSYS

-311 EFTLNEDIG
+311 EFTVNEDLG
-320 GGVKLDVSVLDQY
+320 GKVQLAVSVLDRY

-347 DVLSAFDLSILL
+347 DVLSAFDISVLL
-359 DGAAY
+359 DGVAY
-364 HGSSEGVVKYTLNG
+364 HGSSEGVIKYTLNG

-389 YVTALV
+389 YVAALV
-395 HVIDISEFAG
+395 HVISANEFTG
-405 NSYYM
+405 SSYYM
-410 CEDGKAYLYN
+410 SEDGKAYLYN
-420 LETSSKSEVNNI
+420 LETGSKTEVNNI
-432 SFAERGGVYRPVI
+432 SFAQHDGVYRPVI
-445 ADVNSLSTFAYLA
+445 ADVNSLSTFAYMA
-458 KEGTIVEVKLMP
+458 KEGTVVEVKLMP
-470 DVNSTEVSMNV
+470 DINSTEVSMDV

-502 GMPVWALILI
+502 GMPTWALILI
-512 IVFAVIIVAA
+512 IVLAVIIVAA
-522 VVALIVLKNKGN
+522 VVVIVVLKAKGN
-534 GGSKPKTGNVERR
+534 GGSKPKPVNAERR
-547 VVHHGSSK
+547 VVHHSSSK